1 MVIDEAALRAAI
13 TDALLRSAG
22 LPTLDDV
29 EKMLSKAEKSTT
41 VIIVADGSKYGKA
54 GADLVKR
61 LVGKYESIEVKV
73 SEKSSWPSDLPPPL
87 IVVGGGLGGRLLF
100 YGAPADILSP
110 VFMLAVAASCGA
122 WRPSSCSGL
131 EGAQGRARLY
141 VVPGLPCARAIYD
154 SLHVLYCSRAAE
166 LEIVNVEGY
175 YAMGKGLP
183 VKQVPTFVSPSGK
196 RHTATPRSPAE
207 VLSWWS

>member
-41 VIIVADGSKYGKA
+41 VIIVADGSRYGKA

-87 IVVGGGLGGRLLF
+87 IVVEGVSAAVYCSTVPLQTYYRQCSCWLSRHRVGRGGLAAVAGWRGPRGGLGYTWCRV
-100 YGAPADILSP
+100 YHAPARYTIRCMYSI
-110 VFMLAVAASCGA
+110 AV
-122 WRPSSCSGL
+122 GL
-131 EGAQGRARLY
+131 Q
-141 VVPGLPCARAIYD
+141 
-154 SLHVLYCSRAAE
+154 S
-166 LEIVNVEGY
+166 
-175 YAMGKGLP
+175 
-183 VKQVPTFVSPSGK
+183 
-196 RHTATPRSPAE
+196 
-207 VLSWWS
+207 